1 MKYSQDRITQ
11 RLRVRFARS
20 IELAF
25 ISHLD
30 LMRFWERALRRAGLP
45 LSYTQGFS
53 PHPRI
58 SLAAPLALGVTSEAE
73 IMDIF
78 LGQWIPPYNFIQSLG
93 RQLPPGIRLLEAN
106 TVPSDIPSLQSQV
119 RYAEYTVVV
128 GREGGPEDVS
138 SALQH
143 LMATKSL
150 TWQHVRDTGVRSYD
164 LRALIDRLWLTSCD
178 DSDAVVGMRLRCG
191 PSGAGRP
198 EQVIAALGFPGLP
211 RSIHRKKLILEA
223 PRGKI

>member
-1 MKYSQDRITQ
+1 MKYFQDKITQ
-11 RLRVRFARS
+11 RLRVRFARGL
-20 IELAF
+20 ELAF

-30 LMRFWERALRRAGLP
+30 LMRFWERVLRRAGLP

-73 IMDIF
+73 IMDIY
-78 LGQWIPPYNFIQSLG
+78 LSRWISPHNFIQSLR
-93 RQLPPGIRLLEAN
+93 RQLPPGIQVHEAN
-106 TVPSDIPSLQSQV
+106 TVPPDIPSLQSQV
-119 RYAEYTVVV
+119 RYAEYMLVVE
-128 GREGGPEDVS
+128 REGGPEDVS

-150 TWQHVRDTGVRSYD
+150 MWQHIRDTGIRSYD
-164 LRALIDRLWLTSCD
+164 LRALIDKLWLVSCNH
-178 DSDAVVGMRLRCG
+178 SDAVIGMRLRCG

-211 RSIHRKKLILEA
+211 HSIHRNKLILEA
-223 PRGKI
+223 PRGKL